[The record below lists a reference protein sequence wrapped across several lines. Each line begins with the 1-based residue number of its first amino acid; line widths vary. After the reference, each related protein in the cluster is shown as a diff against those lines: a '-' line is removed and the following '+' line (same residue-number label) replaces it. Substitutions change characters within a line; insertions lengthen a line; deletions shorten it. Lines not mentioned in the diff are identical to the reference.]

1 MKIDGGRRDRDEDG
15 DELVLSRPAKRQTTL
30 VSEIITRGTTLFHP
44 SNLFLRFLPRFIR
57 PNLFYPPW
65 PSSSRD
71 IVPPSP
77 SSTPSSSSLVLP
89 AKHDVF
95 ISFRGKDVRDG
106 FRSHLNSFLKHQKK
120 FAVYEDDSDLERGE
134 EITPSLLDAIERSA
148 CYIVIFSPNYADS
161 PWCLDELVRIFDCV
175 QRYGR
180 RVVPVF
186 YGGVDPSHVE
196 NQTGSFRKLPKG
208 ETVGKIRSWKAALS
222 NAAAISGFDSRVTRP
237 ESKLIE
243 EIYRAVLQAL
253 SAQMVPASYSNVG
266 LVGIERRMNDIEQWV
281 TSGSENLTIGLWG
294 TGGIGKTTL
303 AKAFYNRFF
312 SQFDDFYFWSDFS
325 DQLSASS
332 HLRDGLQN
340 DFFSRLLGDENAGR
354 ISPDLKDYRLG
365 RTRALVVIDDVG
377 DEVGDIRHLNNL
389 FNGRYCDLFA
399 PGSIIILTSRNK
411 QVLKNVCSYVYE
423 VAALDHHEAL
433 LLFCLSAFK
442 EHCPPIEYEEW
453 SKRAITYAE
462 GNPLALN
469 ILGSHLYRRDKNF
482 WRIELKALE
491 RHPNQVIKMRV
502 FRRIYDG
509 LDPVEGNVFLDIAC
523 LYGRSHVSVKELERL
538 LDGNYVEHG
547 GSENLI
553 TKFIEKSILTIFDH
567 GAMRMHGVL
576 SDLGRSIVNEEL
588 RLEKRSWVFEAQDV
602 YSFFKQGKGS
612 EVTRGIRWDIPS
624 GELGTEATIHMQS
637 DAFVKL
643 ENLRYLLIFQ
653 SDTKLVLSKDG
664 LRCLPNSLVIL
675 NWVSFPM
682 KCLPYEFCPE
692 NLTTLSLPSS
702 NVERLWDD
710 MQNVDLRNLKLL
722 DLRKSKYLKKL
733 PDLSTAKRL
742 ETIDLSFC
750 VGLVEL
756 PLSILHLPKLEDLN
770 LRDCTSLELNAL
782 GYYTDVNKNDDRAT
796 AAIFPKL
803 ERLNLRG
810 TSIQNQK
817 LEELEKL
824 TGCGEISANDQEL
837 VHLCDLIFQSKALV
851 EIDLSNCIRLK
862 ELPEILVPMEA
873 LSRLHL
879 DGCTNLS
886 RLPDSISN
894 LVQLKELRLSRTAI
908 QELPATIGDLAC
920 LEELTLNDCTSL
932 KHLCGTI
939 HKLSKLYSLELS
951 GCNQLSHLPELPSSL
966 TELEACG
973 CTALQTMSTSGLSK
987 HNFLMC
993 KWNFGNCGK
1002 LDSDVCSMLFKK
1014 FTQDALGTRTK
1025 RNYHRWLLLPRGWNS
1040 RDGWRPSGLN
1050 SVVTATLGRLWQL
1063 KGLIYCASF
1072 HTEVVHQPILSS
1084 SSAIFRVGCHNLSS
1098 TGRGDVIT
1106 ASSCESVP
1114 IYWNNLD
1121 SEDDRGSN
1129 LIIWYDSEVSWIR
1142 EVLVPLDSSSAGL
1155 EITVTDDATI
1165 KFVFQAMR
1173 RVSLKGGGYA
1183 DVPIIVETCGVI
1195 PVYDNREII
1204 IIDDDDS

>member
-57 PNLFYPPW
+57 PHLFYPPW

-71 IVPPSP
+71 IAPPSP
-77 SSTPSSSSLVLP
+77 SSAPSSSLVLP
-89 AKHDVF
+89 PKHDVF
-95 ISFRGKDVRDG
+95 ISFRGSDVRDT
-106 FRSHLNSFLKHQKK
+106 FLSHLYSYLKHQKK
-120 FAVYEDDSDLERGE
+120 FAVYKDDSDLERGE
-134 EITPSLLDAIERSA
+134 EISPSLLDAIERSA

-186 YGGVDPSHVE
+186 YGGVDPSDVE
-196 NQTGSFRKLPKG
+196 NQTGSYRKLPKE
-208 ETVGKIRSWKAALS
+208 ETVGKIRNWKAALS

-266 LVGIERRMNDIEQWV
+266 LVGIERRMNTFQQLV
-281 TSGSENLTIGLWG
+281 TSGSKNLTIGLWG

-303 AKAFYNRFF
+303 AMAFYYRFS
-312 SQFDDFYFWSDFS
+312 SQFERSYLLSNFS
-325 DQLSASS
+325 DKLSGSSQLS
-332 HLRDGLQN
+332 DGLQN
-340 DFFSRLLGDENAGR
+340 DLFSALLGDENAER
-354 ISPDLKDYRLG
+354 ISRDFKEHRLG

-377 DEVGDIRHLNNL
+377 DDVEDIRHLNDL
-389 FNGRYCDLFA
+389 FYRRYCDLFA
-399 PGSIIILTSRNK
+399 PGS
-411 QVLKNVCSYVYE
+411 
-423 VAALDHHEAL
+423 
-433 LLFCLSAFK
+433 
-442 EHCPPIEYEEW
+442 
-453 SKRAITYAE
+453 
-462 GNPLALN
+462 
-469 ILGSHLYRRDKNF
+469 
-482 WRIELKALE
+482 
-491 RHPNQVIKMRV
+491 
-502 FRRIYDG
+502 
-509 LDPVEGNVFLDIAC
+509 
-523 LYGRSHVSVKELERL
+523 
-538 LDGNYVEHG
+538 
-547 GSENLI
+547 
-553 TKFIEKSILTIFDH
+553 
-567 GAMRMHGVL
+567 MHGLL

-588 RLEKRSWVFEAQDV
+588 RLEKRVWLFEDQDI
-602 YSFFKQGKGS
+602 YSFFKQGMGS
-612 EVTRGIRWDIPS
+612 KVTRGIRSDDSS
-624 GELGTEATIHMQS
+624 GVSGIEAIHIQC

-643 ENLRYLLIFQ
+643 ENLRYLVIRQ

-664 LRCLPNSLVIL
+664 LRCLPNSLVIFI
-675 NWVSFPM
+675 WDSFPM
-682 KCLPYEFCPE
+682 RYLPYEFCPE

-710 MQNVDLRNLKLL
+710 MQNVDLRNLKFL
-722 DLRKSKYLKKL
+722 DLSESKYLKKL

-742 ETIDLSFC
+742 EIIYLCSC

-756 PLSILHLPKLEDLN
+756 PLSILHLPKLEDLD
-770 LRDCTSLELNAL
+770 LEDCTSLELNAL
-782 GYYTDVNKNDDRAT
+782 GYYTDVNKNDDWAT

-803 ERLNLRG
+803 ERLDLTG

-851 EIDLSNCIRLK
+851 VIDLSNCIRLK

-873 LSRLHL
+873 LSHL
-879 DGCTNLS
+879 YLYGCTKLS

-894 LVQLKELRLSRTAI
+894 LVQLKELSLSRTAI

-920 LEELTLNDCTSL
+920 LEELTLYNCISL

-939 HKLSKLYSLELS
+939 HKLSILRRLCLS

-966 TELEACG
+966 TWLDAYG

-993 KWNFGNCGK
+993 EWNFGNCGK
-1002 LDSDVCSMLFKK
+1002 LDSDVCSMLF
-1014 FTQDALGTRTK
+1014 TK
-1025 RNYHRWLLLPRGWNS
+1025 AN
-1040 RDGWRPSGLN
+1040 
-1050 SVVTATLGRLWQL
+1050 GR
-1063 KGLIYCASF
+1063 
-1072 HTEVVHQPILSS
+1072 
-1084 SSAIFRVGCHNLSS
+1084 
-1098 TGRGDVIT
+1098 
-1106 ASSCESVP
+1106 
-1114 IYWNNLD
+1114 
-1121 SEDDRGSN
+1121 
-1129 LIIWYDSEVSWIR
+1129 IIE
-1142 EVLVPLDSSSAGL
+1142 
-1155 EITVTDDATI
+1155 
-1165 KFVFQAMR
+1165 
-1173 RVSLKGGGYA
+1173 
-1183 DVPIIVETCGVI
+1183 ETCGVI
-1195 PVYDNREII
+1195 PVYENREII

>member
-1 MKIDGGRRDRDEDG
+1 MKIDGVGHDCDEDG
-15 DELVLSRPAKRQTTL
+15 DELVLTRPAERQTTL

-57 PNLFYPPW
+57 PHLFYPPW

-77 SSTPSSSSLVLP
+77 SSTPSSSIVLP
-89 AKHDVF
+89 PKHDVF

-134 EITPSLLDAIERSA
+134 EISPSLLEAIERSA

-196 NQTGSFRKLPKG
+196 NQTGSYRKLPKG
-208 ETVGKIRSWKAALS
+208 EADGKIRSWKAALS

-266 LVGIERRMNDIEQWV
+266 LVGIERRMNTFQQLV
-281 TSGSENLTIGLWG
+281 TSGSKNLTIGLWG

-303 AKAFYNRFF
+303 AMAFYHRFS
-312 SQFDDFYFWSDFS
+312 SQFERSYLLSNFS
-325 DQLSASS
+325 DKLSGSSQLP
-332 HLRDGLQN
+332 DGLQN
-340 DFFSRLLGDENAGR
+340 DLFSALLGDENAER
-354 ISPDLKDYRLG
+354 ISRNFKDYRLG
-365 RTRALVVIDDVG
+365 HTRALVVIDDVG
-377 DEVGDIRHLNNL
+377 DDVEDIRHLNDL
-389 FNGRYCDLFA
+389 FYRRYCDLFA
-399 PGSIIILTSRNK
+399 PGSVIILTSRNK
-411 QVLKNVCSYVYE
+411 QLLTNVCHHVYE
-423 VAALDHHEAL
+423 VAALDKHEAL
-433 LLFCLSAFK
+433 QLFCFHAFK
-442 EHCPPIEYEEW
+442 EHHPPIEYEKW

-462 GNPLALN
+462 GNPLALT

-482 WRIELKALE
+482 WGVELKALE
-491 RHPNQVIKMRV
+491 RHPNQVIKTRV
-502 FRRIYDG
+502 FRRSYDG
-509 LDPVEGNVFLDIAC
+509 LDRVERNVFLDIAC
-523 LYGRSHVSVKELERL
+523 LYGRSEVHVNELKRL

-553 TKFIEKSILTIFDH
+553 IKFIEKSILTISDH
-567 GAMRMHGVL
+567 GGMRMHGVL

-612 EVTRGIRWDIPS
+612 KVTRGIRWDKSRGES
-624 GELGTEATIHMQS
+624 GVEAIHMQS

-643 ENLRYLLIFQ
+643 ENLRYLVIRQ

-675 NWVSFPM
+675 RWNSFPM
-682 KCLPYEFCPE
+682 RCLPYEFCPE
-692 NLTTLSLPSS
+692 NLTTLFLPSS

-722 DLRKSKYLKKL
+722 DLNNSKYLKKL

-742 ETIDLSFC
+742 ERIILSFC

-756 PLSILHLPKLEDLN
+756 PLSILHLPKLEDLH
-770 LRDCTSLELNAL
+770 LKDCTSLELNAY

-803 ERLNLRG
+803 NLLNLAG

-817 LEELEKL
+817 LELEKL
-824 TGCGEISANDQEL
+824 TGCDEISANDQEL

-851 EIDLSNCIRLK
+851 EIDLSHCIRLK
-862 ELPEILVPMEA
+862 ELPEILVPMED
-873 LSRLHL
+873 LSRLRL
-879 DGCTNLS
+879 DTCTNLS

-894 LVQLKELRLSRTAI
+894 LVQLKELSLPRTAI

-920 LEELTLNDCTSL
+920 LEELRLNYCTSL

-939 HKLSKLYSLELS
+939 HKLSKLYRLELS

-966 TELEACG
+966 TWLEAYG

-993 KWNFGNCGK
+993 EWNFGNCGK
-1002 LDSDVCSMLFKK
+1002 LDSEVCNMLFKK

-1025 RNYHRWLLLPRGWNS
+1025 RNYRRWLLLPRFWNS
-1040 RDGWRPSGLN
+1040 PDGWRPSGLN

-1072 HTEVVHQPILSS
+1072 HSKFAPFAT
-1084 SSAIFRVGCHNLSS
+1084 FRVDCHNLSS
-1098 TGRGDVIT
+1098 TG
-1106 ASSCESVP
+1106 
-1114 IYWNNLD
+1114 
-1121 SEDDRGSN
+1121 
-1129 LIIWYDSEVSWIR
+1129 
-1142 EVLVPLDSSSAGL
+1142 
-1155 EITVTDDATI
+1155 
-1165 KFVFQAMR
+1165 
-1173 RVSLKGGGYA
+1173 GGM
-1183 DVPIIVETCGVI
+1183 IET
-1195 PVYDNREII
+1195 YF
-1204 IIDDDDS
+1204 

>member
-1 MKIDGGRRDRDEDG
+1 MKIDGGGRDRDEDG
-15 DELVLSRPAKRQTTL
+15 DELVLGRPAKRQTTL

-57 PNLFYPPW
+57 PHLFYPPW
-65 PSSSRD
+65 PSSSSRD

-77 SSTPSSSSLVLP
+77 SFTPSSSSVLP

-95 ISFRGKDVRDG
+95 ISFRGSDVRVG
-106 FRSHLNSFLKHQKK
+106 FLSHLNSFLKHQKK
-120 FAVYEDDSDLERGE
+120 FAVYQDDSDLERGE
-134 EITPSLLDAIERSA
+134 EITPSLLEAIERSA
-148 CYIVIFSPNYADS
+148 CYIVIFSPNYAGS
-161 PWCLDELVRIFDCV
+161 PWCLDELVRILECG

-180 RVVPVF
+180 KVIPVF

-196 NQTGSFRKLPKG
+196 NQTGSYRKLPKG

-222 NAAAISGFDSRVTRP
+222 NAAAISGFDSRDTRP

-253 SAQMVPASYSNVG
+253 SAQMVPTSYSNVG
-266 LVGIERRMNDIEQWV
+266 LVGIERRMNEIEQRV
-281 TSGSENLTIGLWG
+281 ISGSQNLTIGLWG

-303 AKAFYNRFF
+303 AKAFYDRFS
-312 SQFDDFYFWSDFS
+312 SQFEVLYFWSDFS

-340 DFFSRLLGDENAGR
+340 NFFSTLLGDENAGR
-354 ISPDLKDYRLG
+354 IFPDFKEHRLR

-377 DEVGDIRHLNNL
+377 DDVGDIGHLNNL

-411 QVLKNVCSYVYE
+411 QVLKNVCHYVYE
-423 VAALDHHEAL
+423 VAALDKHEAL
-433 LLFCLSAFK
+433 LLFCLRAFK
-442 EHCPPIEYEEW
+442 EHCPPIEYEKW
-453 SKRAITYAE
+453 SERALTYAE
-462 GNPLALN
+462 GNPLALTT
-469 ILGSHLYRRDKNF
+469 LGSHLYDRDQNF
-482 WRIELKALE
+482 WDIELRALE
-491 RHPNQVIKMRV
+491 RHPNRSLEKV

-509 LDPVEGNVFLDIAC
+509 LGEIEKNAFLDIAC
-523 LYGRSHVSVKELERL
+523 LYGRSKVYVKELKRL

-553 TKFIEKSILTIFDH
+553 TKFVDMSMLTAVNVPFYYVK
-567 GAMRMHGVL
+567 MHGLLV
-576 SDLGRSIVNEEL
+576 DLGRSFVNEKL
-588 RLEKRSWVFEAQDV
+588 RLEKRSWLFEAQDI
-602 YSFFKQGKGS
+602 YSFFKQDKGS
-612 EVTRGIRWDIPS
+612 KVTRGIRWDKSS
-624 GELGTEATIHMQS
+624 GESGIEAIHMQS

-643 ENLRYLLIFQ
+643 ENLRYLWIRQ

-675 NWVSFPM
+675 KWNSFPM
-682 KCLPYEFCPE
+682 RCLPYEFCPE

-702 NVERLWDD
+702 NIERLWDD
-710 MQNVDLRNLKLL
+710 MQNVDLRNLKFLNL
-722 DLRKSKYLKKL
+722 SKSIYLKKL

-742 ETIDLSFC
+742 ETINLRFC
-750 VGLVEL
+750 VSLLEL
-756 PLSILHLPKLEDLN
+756 PLSILHLPKLEDLD
-770 LRDCTSLELNAL
+770 LEGCISLELNAL

-796 AAIFPKL
+796 PAIFPKL
-803 ERLNLRG
+803 NRLKLTG

-851 EIDLSNCIRLK
+851 VILLSNCIWLK
-862 ELPEILVPMEA
+862 ELPEILVPMED

-879 DGCTNLS
+879 DGCINLS

-894 LVQLKELRLSRTAI
+894 LVQLKELRLLRTAI

-920 LEELTLNDCTSL
+920 LEQLYLQDCTSL

-939 HKLSKLYSLELS
+939 HKLSKLYILGLS
-951 GCNQLSHLPELPSSL
+951 GCSQLSHLPELPSSL
-966 TELEACG
+966 TELDAYG

-993 KWNFGNCGK
+993 EWNFGNCGK
-1002 LDSDVCSMLFKK
+1002 LDSDVCSMLFNK

-1025 RNYHRWLLLPRGWNS
+1025 TNHPPWLLLPRGWNS
-1040 RDGWRPSGLN
+1040 PDGWRPSGLN

-1072 HTEVVHQPILSS
+1072 HTEVVHPPILT
-1084 SSAIFRVGCHNLSS
+1084 SASFAMFKVDCHNLSS
-1098 TGRGDVIT
+1098 TGGGDVIT
-1106 ASSCESVP
+1106 ASSCVVP
-1114 IYWNNLD
+1114 IDCENLY

-1129 LIIWYDSEVSWIR
+1129 LLIWYDSEVSWMR
-1142 EVLVPLDSSSAGL
+1142 EVLVPL

-1165 KFVFQAMR
+1165 KFVIQAKCR
-1173 RVSLKGGGYA
+1173 ASLKGGGPVEVE
-1183 DVPIIVETCGVI
+1183 VPIIVENCGVI

>member
-57 PNLFYPPW
+57 PHLFYPPW
-65 PSSSRD
+65 PPSSRD

-89 AKHDVF
+89 PKHDVF
-95 ISFRGKDVRDG
+95 ISFRGSDVRDT
-106 FRSHLNSFLKHQKK
+106 FLSHLYSYLERHKK
-120 FAVYEDDSDLERGE
+120 FAVYKDYSDLKRGE
-134 EITPSLLDAIERSA
+134 EISPSLLDAIERSA
-148 CYIVIFSPNYADS
+148 CYIAIFSPNYADS
-161 PWCLDELVRIFDCV
+161 PWCLDELVRILDCC

-196 NQTGSFRKLPKG
+196 NQTGSYRKLPKG
-208 ETVGKIRSWKAALS
+208 EADGKIRSWRAALTK
-222 NAAAISGFDSRVTRP
+222 AAAISGFDSRVTRP

-243 EIYRAVLQAL
+243 EICRAVLQAL

-266 LVGIERRMNDIEQWV
+266 LVGIERRMNEIEQWV
-281 TSGSENLTIGLWG
+281 TSGSKNLTIGLWG

-303 AKAFYNRFF
+303 AKAFYDRFS
-312 SQFDDFYFWSDFS
+312 SQFDVFYFWSDFS

-354 ISPDLKDYRLG
+354 ISRDLKDDRLG

-377 DEVGDIRHLNNL
+377 DDVGDIRHLNNL

-411 QVLKNVCSYVYE
+411 QVLKNVCHYVYE
-423 VAALDHHEAL
+423 VSALDKHEAL

-453 SKRAITYAE
+453 SKRALTYAE
-462 GNPLALN
+462 GNPLALTT
-469 ILGSHLYRRDKNF
+469 LGSHLYGRDQNF
-482 WRIELKALE
+482 WGIELRALE
-491 RHPNQVIKMRV
+491 RHPNQSLEKV

-509 LDPVEGNVFLDIAC
+509 LGQIEKNVFLDIAC
-523 LYGRSHVSVKELERL
+523 LYGRSQVFVKELERL

-547 GSENLI
+547 GSENII
-553 TKFIEKSILTIFDH
+553 TKFIDKSMLTAVNVFYN
-567 GAMRMHGVL
+567 RSVKMHGLLV
-576 SDLGRSIVNEEL
+576 DLGRSFVNEKL
-588 RLEKRSWVFEAQDV
+588 RLEKRSWLFEAQDI

-612 EVTRGIRWDIPS
+612 EVTRGIRWDIPRGGS
-624 GELGTEATIHMQS
+624 GKEATIHMQS

-643 ENLRYLLIFQ
+643 ENLRYLVIRQ
-653 SDTKLVLSKDG
+653 SDRKLVLSKDG

-675 NWVSFPM
+675 RWDSFPM
-682 KCLPYEFCPE
+682 RCLPYEFCPE
-692 NLTTLSLPSS
+692 NLTTLSLLSS

-710 MQNVDLRNLKLL
+710 MKNVDLRNLKFL
-722 DLRKSKYLKKL
+722 DLSESKYLKKL

-742 ETIDLSFC
+742 EKIILSSC

-756 PLSILHLPKLEDLN
+756 PLSILHLPKLEVLDLEN
-770 LRDCTSLELNAL
+770 CTSLELNAL
-782 GYYTDVNKNDDRAT
+782 GYYTDVNKNDDWAT

-851 EIDLSNCIRLK
+851 EIDLSDCIRLK

-873 LSRLHL
+873 LSHLHL
-879 DGCTNLS
+879 YGCTNLS

-894 LVQLKELRLSRTAI
+894 LVQLKQLSLSCTAI

-920 LEELTLNDCTSL
+920 LEELYLPYCTSL

-939 HKLSKLYSLELS
+939 HKLSKLYRLELS
-951 GCNQLSHLPELPSSL
+951 GCSQLSHLPELPSSL
-966 TELEACG
+966 TWLNAYD

-1002 LDSDVCSMLFKK
+1002 LDSDVCSMLFNK
-1014 FTQDALGTRTK
+1014 FTQDALGARK
-1025 RNYHRWLLLPRGWNS
+1025 KKNRPWLLLPRGWNS

-1072 HTEVVHQPILSS
+1072 HYELVHQPILTTSY
-1084 SSAIFRVGCHNLSS
+1084 AEFRVRCHNLSS
-1098 TGRGDVIT
+1098 TGGGDVIT
-1106 ASSCESVP
+1106 ASSSEPVLV
-1114 IYWNNLD
+1114 YWNNLD
-1121 SEDDRGSN
+1121 SEDNRGSN
-1129 LIIWYDSEVSWIR
+1129 LLIWYDSEVSWIR

-1165 KFVFQAMR
+1165 KFVFQAMG
-1173 RVSLKGGGYA
+1173 SLFE
-1183 DVPIIVETCGVI
+1183 VPVIVETCGVI
-1195 PVYDNREII
+1195 PVYDNREM

>member
-57 PNLFYPPW
+57 PHLFYPPW
-65 PSSSRD
+65 PPSSRD

-89 AKHDVF
+89 PKHDVF
-95 ISFRGKDVRDG
+95 ISFRGSDVRDT
-106 FRSHLNSFLKHQKK
+106 FLSHLYSYLERHKK
-120 FAVYEDDSDLERGE
+120 FAVYKDYSDLKRGE
-134 EITPSLLDAIERSA
+134 EISPSLLDAIERSA
-148 CYIVIFSPNYADS
+148 CYIAIFSPNYADS
-161 PWCLDELVRIFDCV
+161 PWCLDELVRILDCC

-196 NQTGSFRKLPKG
+196 NQTGSYRKLPKG
-208 ETVGKIRSWKAALS
+208 EADGKIRSWRAALTK
-222 NAAAISGFDSRVTRP
+222 AAAISGFDSRVTRP

-243 EIYRAVLQAL
+243 EICRAVLQAL

-266 LVGIERRMNDIEQWV
+266 LVGIERRMNEIEQWV
-281 TSGSENLTIGLWG
+281 TSGSKNLTIGLWG

-303 AKAFYNRFF
+303 AKAFYDRFS
-312 SQFDDFYFWSDFS
+312 SQFDVFYFWSDFS

-354 ISPDLKDYRLG
+354 ISRDLKDDRLG

-377 DEVGDIRHLNNL
+377 DDVGDIRHLNNL

-411 QVLKNVCSYVYE
+411 QVLKNVCHYVYE
-423 VAALDHHEAL
+423 VSALDKHEAL

-453 SKRAITYAE
+453 SKRALTYAE
-462 GNPLALN
+462 GNPLALTT
-469 ILGSHLYRRDKNF
+469 LGSHLYGRDQNF
-482 WRIELKALE
+482 WGIELRALE
-491 RHPNQVIKMRV
+491 RHPNQSLEKV

-509 LDPVEGNVFLDIAC
+509 LGQIEKNVFLDIAC
-523 LYGRSHVSVKELERL
+523 LYGRSQVFVKELERL

-547 GSENLI
+547 GSENII
-553 TKFIEKSILTIFDH
+553 TKFIDKSMLTAVNVFYN
-567 GAMRMHGVL
+567 RSVKMHGLLV
-576 SDLGRSIVNEEL
+576 DLGRSFVNEKL
-588 RLEKRSWVFEAQDV
+588 RLEKRSWLFEAQDI
-602 YSFFKQGKGS
+602 YSFFKQGK
-612 EVTRGIRWDIPS
+612 
-624 GELGTEATIHMQS
+624 
-637 DAFVKL
+637 
-643 ENLRYLLIFQ
+643 
-653 SDTKLVLSKDG
+653 
-664 LRCLPNSLVIL
+664 
-675 NWVSFPM
+675 
-682 KCLPYEFCPE
+682 
-692 NLTTLSLPSS
+692 
-702 NVERLWDD
+702 
-710 MQNVDLRNLKLL
+710 DLRNLKFL
-722 DLRKSKYLKKL
+722 DLSESKYLKKL

-742 ETIDLSFC
+742 EKIILSSC

-756 PLSILHLPKLEDLN
+756 PLSILHLPKLEVLDLEN
-770 LRDCTSLELNAL
+770 CTSLELNAL
-782 GYYTDVNKNDDRAT
+782 GYYTDVNKNDDWAT

-851 EIDLSNCIRLK
+851 EIDLSDCIRLK

-873 LSRLHL
+873 LSHLHL
-879 DGCTNLS
+879 YGCTNLS

-894 LVQLKELRLSRTAI
+894 LVQLKQLSLSCTAI

-920 LEELTLNDCTSL
+920 LEELYLPYCTSL

-939 HKLSKLYSLELS
+939 HKLSKLYRLELS
-951 GCNQLSHLPELPSSL
+951 GCSQLSHLPELPSSL
-966 TELEACG
+966 TWLNAYD

-1002 LDSDVCSMLFKK
+1002 LDSDVCSMLFNK
-1014 FTQDALGTRTK
+1014 FTQDALGARK
-1025 RNYHRWLLLPRGWNS
+1025 KKNRPWLLLPRGWNS

-1072 HTEVVHQPILSS
+1072 HYELVHQPILTTSY
-1084 SSAIFRVGCHNLSS
+1084 AEFRVRCHNLSS
-1098 TGRGDVIT
+1098 TGGGDVIT
-1106 ASSCESVP
+1106 ASSSEPVLV
-1114 IYWNNLD
+1114 YWNNLD
-1121 SEDDRGSN
+1121 SEDNRGSN
-1129 LIIWYDSEVSWIR
+1129 LLIWYDSEVSWIR

-1165 KFVFQAMR
+1165 KFVFQAMG
-1173 RVSLKGGGYA
+1173 SLFE
-1183 DVPIIVETCGVI
+1183 VPVIVETCGVI
-1195 PVYDNREII
+1195 PVYDNREM

>member
-1 MKIDGGRRDRDEDG
+1 
-15 DELVLSRPAKRQTTL
+15 
-30 VSEIITRGTTLFHP
+30 
-44 SNLFLRFLPRFIR
+44 
-57 PNLFYPPW
+57 
-65 PSSSRD
+65 
-71 IVPPSP
+71 
-77 SSTPSSSSLVLP
+77 
-89 AKHDVF
+89 
-95 ISFRGKDVRDG
+95 
-106 FRSHLNSFLKHQKK
+106 
-120 FAVYEDDSDLERGE
+120 
-134 EITPSLLDAIERSA
+134 
-148 CYIVIFSPNYADS
+148 
-161 PWCLDELVRIFDCV
+161 
-175 QRYGR
+175 
-180 RVVPVF
+180 
-186 YGGVDPSHVE
+186 
-196 NQTGSFRKLPKG
+196 
-208 ETVGKIRSWKAALS
+208 
-222 NAAAISGFDSRVTRP
+222 
-237 ESKLIE
+237 
-243 EIYRAVLQAL
+243 
-253 SAQMVPASYSNVG
+253 MVPASYSNVG
-266 LVGIERRMNDIEQWV
+266 LVGIERRMNEIEQWV
-281 TSGSENLTIGLWG
+281 TSGSKNLTIGLWG

-303 AKAFYNRFF
+303 AKAFYDRFS
-312 SQFDDFYFWSDFS
+312 SQFEVLYFWSDFS

-354 ISPDLKDYRLG
+354 ISRDLKDDRLG

-377 DEVGDIRHLNNL
+377 DDVGDIRHLNNL

-411 QVLKNVCSYVYE
+411 QVLKNVCRYVYE
-423 VAALDHHEAL
+423 VAALDQHEAL

-453 SKRAITYAE
+453 SKRVITYAE
-462 GNPLALN
+462 GNPLALTT
-469 ILGSHLYRRDKNF
+469 LGSHLYGRDRNF
-482 WRIELKALE
+482 WDIELRALE
-491 RHPNQVIKMRV
+491 HHPNQSLERV

-509 LDPVEGNVFLDIAC
+509 LGQIEKNAFLDIAC
-523 LYGRSHVSVKELERL
+523 LYGRYEVSVKELERL

-553 TKFIEKSILTIFDH
+553 TKFIDKSMLKADNVYSSYIH
-567 GAMRMHGVL
+567 MHGLLV
-576 SDLGRSIVNEEL
+576 DLGRSFVNEKL
-588 RLEKRSWVFEAQDV
+588 RLEKRSWLFEAQDI

-612 EVTRGIRWDIPS
+612 KVTRGICWDKSS
-624 GELGTEATIHMQS
+624 GESGIEAIHLQY

-643 ENLRYLLIFQ
+643 ENLRYLLIRQ

-675 NWVSFPM
+675 SWHSFPM
-682 KCLPYEFCPE
+682 RCLPYEFCSE

-710 MQNVDLRNLKLL
+710 MQNVDLRNLKFL
-722 DLRKSKYLKKL
+722 DLSKSKYLKKL

-742 ETIDLSFC
+742 EIIYLSFC

-756 PLSILHLPKLEDLN
+756 PLSILHLPKLEN
-770 LRDCTSLELNAL
+770 LRLDDCTSLELNAL
-782 GYYTDVNKNDDRAT
+782 GYYTDVNKKDDRAT

-803 ERLNLRG
+803 ERLNLTG

-824 TGCGEISANDQEL
+824 TWCGEISANDQEL

-851 EIDLSNCIRLK
+851 VILLSNCIRLK

-873 LSRLHL
+873 LSRLDL
-879 DGCTNLS
+879 DGCINLS

-894 LVQLKELRLSRTAI
+894 LVQLEELTLSRTAI

-920 LEELTLNDCTSL
+920 LEGLYLDDCKSL
-932 KHLCGTI
+932 KHLCDTI
-939 HKLSKLYSLELS
+939 HKLSKLHRLGLS

-966 TELEACG
+966 TWLEANG
-973 CTALQTMSTSGLSK
+973 CTALQTMSISRLSK

-993 KWNFGNCGK
+993 GWNFGNCEK
-1002 LDSDVCSMLFKK
+1002 LDSYVCSMLFNK
-1014 FTQDALGTRTK
+1014 FTQDALGTCTEMDTP
-1025 RNYHRWLLLPRGWNS
+1025 WLLLPRGWNS
-1040 RDGWRPSGLN
+1040 PDGWRPSGLN

-1072 HTEVVHQPILSS
+1072 HTEVVHQPIHTTSS
-1084 SSAIFRVGCHNLSS
+1084 VSFRVYCHNLSS
-1098 TGRGDVIT
+1098 TGGGDVIT
-1106 ASSCESVP
+1106 ASSSEAVP
-1114 IYWNNLD
+1114 IYRENLD

-1129 LIIWYDSEVSWIR
+1129 LLIWYDSEVSWMA

-1165 KFVFQAMR
+1165 KFVFQGMR
-1173 RVSLKGGGYA
+1173 RAFLLEGGGS
-1183 DVPIIVETCGVI
+1183 VEIPIIVETCGVI

>member
-57 PNLFYPPW
+57 PHLFYPPW

-71 IVPPSP
+71 IAPPSP
-77 SSTPSSSSLVLP
+77 SSAPSSSLVLP
-89 AKHDVF
+89 PKHDVF
-95 ISFRGKDVRDG
+95 ISFRGSDVRDT
-106 FRSHLNSFLKHQKK
+106 FLSHLYSYLKHQKK
-120 FAVYEDDSDLERGE
+120 FAVYKDDSDLERGE
-134 EITPSLLDAIERSA
+134 EISPSLLDAIERSA

-186 YGGVDPSHVE
+186 YGGVDPSDVE
-196 NQTGSFRKLPKG
+196 NQTGSYRKLPKE
-208 ETVGKIRSWKAALS
+208 ETVGKIRNWKAALS

-266 LVGIERRMNDIEQWV
+266 LVGIERRMNTFQQLV
-281 TSGSENLTIGLWG
+281 TSGSKNLTIGLWG

-303 AKAFYNRFF
+303 AMAFYYRFS
-312 SQFDDFYFWSDFS
+312 SQFERSYLLSNFS
-325 DQLSASS
+325 DKLSGSSQLS
-332 HLRDGLQN
+332 DGLQN
-340 DFFSRLLGDENAGR
+340 DLFSALLGDENAER
-354 ISPDLKDYRLG
+354 ISRDFKEHRLG

-377 DEVGDIRHLNNL
+377 DDVEDIRHLNDL
-389 FNGRYCDLFA
+389 FYRRYCDLFA
-399 PGSIIILTSRNK
+399 PGSVIILTSRNK
-411 QVLKNVCSYVYE
+411 QLLTNVCHHVYE
-423 VAALDHHEAL
+423 VAALDKHEAL
-433 LLFCLSAFK
+433 QLFCFHAFK
-442 EHCPPIEYEEW
+442 EHHPPIEYEKW

-462 GNPLALN
+462 GNPLALT

-482 WRIELKALE
+482 WGVELKALE
-491 RHPNQVIKMRV
+491 RHPNQVIKTRV
-502 FRRIYDG
+502 FRRSYDG
-509 LDPVEGNVFLDIAC
+509 LDRVERNVFLDIAC
-523 LYGRSHVSVKELERL
+523 FYGRSQHVTVKELKRL

-553 TKFIEKSILTIFDH
+553 TKFIDKSMLTTR
-567 GAMRMHGVL
+567 GVSVYRSVQMHGLL

-588 RLEKRSWVFEAQDV
+588 RLEKRVWLFEDQDI
-602 YSFFKQGKGS
+602 YSFFKQGMGS
-612 EVTRGIRWDIPS
+612 KVTRGIRSDDSS
-624 GELGTEATIHMQS
+624 GVSGIEAIHIQC

-643 ENLRYLLIFQ
+643 ENLRYLVIRQ

-664 LRCLPNSLVIL
+664 LRCLPNSLVIFI
-675 NWVSFPM
+675 WDSFPM
-682 KCLPYEFCPE
+682 RYLPYEFCPE

-710 MQNVDLRNLKLL
+710 MQNVDLRNLKFL
-722 DLRKSKYLKKL
+722 DLSESKYLKKL

-742 ETIDLSFC
+742 EIIYLCSC

-756 PLSILHLPKLEDLN
+756 PLSILHLPKLEDLD
-770 LRDCTSLELNAL
+770 LEDCTSLELNAL
-782 GYYTDVNKNDDRAT
+782 GYYTDVNKNDDWAT

-803 ERLNLRG
+803 ERLDLTG

-851 EIDLSNCIRLK
+851 VIDLSNCIRLK

-873 LSRLHL
+873 LSHL
-879 DGCTNLS
+879 YLYGCTKLS

-894 LVQLKELRLSRTAI
+894 LVQLKELSLSRTAI

-920 LEELTLNDCTSL
+920 LEELTLYNCISL

-939 HKLSKLYSLELS
+939 HKLSILRRLCLS

-966 TELEACG
+966 TWLDAYG

-993 KWNFGNCGK
+993 EWNFGNCGK
-1002 LDSDVCSMLFKK
+1002 LDSDVCSMLFTK
-1014 FTQDALGTRTK
+1014 FTQDDLGTRTK
-1025 RNYHRWLLLPRGWNS
+1025 RNFPWLLLPRGWS
-1040 RDGWRPSGLN
+1040 SPDGWRPSGLN

-1072 HTEVVHQPILSS
+1072 HYELVHQPILTTSY
-1084 SSAIFRVGCHNLSS
+1084 AEFRVRCHNLSS
-1098 TGRGDVIT
+1098 TGGGDVIT
-1106 ASSCESVP
+1106 ASSIDCV
-1114 IYWNNLD
+1114 NLD
-1121 SEDDRGSN
+1121 SDDRGSN
-1129 LIIWYDSEVSWIR
+1129 LLIWYDSRLSWMK
-1142 EVLVPLDSSSAGL
+1142 EAGLVPLDSSSAGL

-1165 KFVFQAMR
+1165 KFVFQANGR
-1173 RVSLKGGGYA
+1173 
-1183 DVPIIVETCGVI
+1183 IIEETCGVI
-1195 PVYDNREII
+1195 PVYENREII